1 MSIVTRSL
9 AAAALL
15 LAACVQAQDYPT
27 RPVTVVVPNPPG
39 GMNQIHAQPFSV
51 IWERL
56 TKQAAP
62 VVNRPG
68 AVSAAGTAYVV
79 AQQPADGYTLL
90 VSTGNLYLVIEKDKL
105 YGAPTAYSLD
115 QVEFLALLS
124 ADPIILIAHPSL
136 PVKTAKDL
144 AALARAKP
152 NEIVFSSS
160 GAYGVTHTPVQL
172 FLDAAKVKMRHLP
185 TTGGGPAITQALGG
199 HSQLTTGGPAAVYP
213 HVKSEKL
220 RALASYGVKTHPAM
234 PDLPLMKNSGYDI
247 EAYLWVGVF
256 TRAGVPAPV
265 LTRLRQLIGQ
275 VAADSQFKQAL
286 ENVQVVPD
294 YCDSAEFRKFFDA
307 DHKRMAVAVKNIGK
321 L

>member
-1 MSIVTRSL
+1 MTNRTIAAIALAL
-9 AAAALL
+9 AASA
-15 LAACVQAQDYPT
+15 VGAQDYPT
-27 RPVTVVVPNPPG
+27 RPLTVVVPNPPG

-51 IWERL
+51 VWERL

-68 AVSAAGTAYVV
+68 AVSALGTAYVV

-90 VSTGNLYLVIEKDKL
+90 VSTGNLHLVIEKDKL
-105 YGAPTAYSLD
+105 YGAPTAYSID

-124 ADPIILIAHPSL
+124 ADPIILVAHPSL

-144 AALARAKP
+144 AALARSKP

-160 GAYGVTHTPVQL
+160 GAFGVTHTPIQL
-172 FLDAAKVKMRHLP
+172 FLDAARVKMRHLP

-199 HSQLTTGGPAAVYP
+199 HSQLTSGGPAALYP
-213 HVKSEKL
+213 HVKSGKL
-220 RALASYGVKTHPAM
+220 RPIASYGVKPHPAL
-234 PDLPLMKNSGYDI
+234 PDVPLMKNAGFDI
-247 EAYLWVGVF
+247 ESYLWVGLF
-256 TRAGVPAPV
+256 TRKGVPEPV
-265 LTRLRQLIGQ
+265 LTKLRQLIAQ
-275 VAADSQFKQAL
+275 VAADPQFKQAL

-294 YCDSAEFRKFFDA
+294 YRDSAEFRKFFDA